1 MEKRTA
7 QDVYLKIIGLKR
19 EIRTYTESL
28 KNACKNNKDYVKLEE
43 EKVKLTSKIRLI
55 RAQINDQNP
64 KEVEKLDQLRADL
77 KDEKVLLSD
86 ILLNAYTK
94 GEKIDVKD
102 QYDQP
107 MLPLFTVQ
115 LTKEK

>member
-7 QDVYLKIIGLKR
+7 QDVYLKMISLKR
-19 EIRTYTESL
+19 EIRMYQESL
-28 KNACKNNKDYVKLEE
+28 RNACKNNKDYVKLEE
-43 EKVKLTSKIRLI
+43 ELIRLRGKIRLI

-64 KEVEKLDQLRADL
+64 KDVEKLDDLRADL
-77 KDEKVLLSD
+77 RSEKVLLSD

-94 GEKIDVKD
+94 GEKIEVKD